1 MLWLTPLISWYL
13 VCSMVISFYAVVF
26 FVAHAP
32 RKDASAR
39 SVFLSG
45 RTIHSPQRSA
55 RICSVLS
62 LLFIL
67 SACSEQKSQKQ
78 TPEIGEIIIEQKA
91 SIQFRDITQESNVQ
105 STYQNGRE
113 AGVFSILESLGGG
126 TGLID
131 FDVDGQL
138 DIFFTGGGGFEGEN
152 IFGLPALLYRNL
164 NGFTFTEVSEL
175 SAITHPETYTQ
186 GCSMGDYDCDGFP
199 DILVTGYAGLQLFHN
214 LGDGTFEE
222 VHLSAQLLDEKW
234 SSSAAWGDLNGD
246 GLPDLYVAH
255 YVDWSFENNPVCP
268 SPWPEHERDV
278 CPPRSFSPLADIVY
292 YNDGNGSFTDA
303 TEQAQLRKDGKGLGV
318 ILVDLNHDTHL
329 DIYVANDMVDNFH
342 YENDGKGVF
351 TENAWISGTA
361 TDFEGKPNG
370 SMGLAACDYNAD
382 LQPDIWVTN
391 FEQET
396 FALYNNDQLGSFVHA
411 SREAGITSLGSLYV
425 GFGTAMGD
433 FDCDGDEDAVIS
445 NGHVVYYPTV
455 STLRQLPLLLENTGK
470 GHFLRRQFKTGYFS
484 EQHLGRGLA
493 VGDLNNDGRLDCVMG
508 HSNEPASLLSNTSTR
523 KGHWIQLKLIGRK
536 SSRDAV
542 GARVIL
548 DTPSGKQLRHI
559 AGGGSFQS
567 QNDTRVHF
575 GIPGSDHKVTGI
587 TIYWPSGKIQ
597 SVQDVP
603 LNELSVIVEE

>member
-1 MLWLTPLISWYL
+1 MSICFRFRRTSD
-13 VCSMVISFYAVVF
+13 VVIDQFS
-26 FVAHAP
+26 
-32 RKDASAR
+32 
-39 SVFLSG
+39 
-45 RTIHSPQRSA
+45 
-55 RICSVLS
+55 RIVSLS
-62 LLFIL
+62 LTLCL
-67 SACSEQKSQKQ
+67 LLASSCSEEKNIKLSSE
-78 TPEIGEIIIEQKA
+78 TDDSVPSEVSA
-91 SIQFRDITQESNVQ
+91 IQFRDITTKSQVK

-113 AGVFSILESLGGG
+113 AGVYSILESLGGG
-126 TGLID
+126 TGLFD
-131 FDVDGQL
+131 YDVDGQL

-164 NGFTFTEVSEL
+164 NGLTFTEVSAL
-175 SAITHPETYTQ
+175 STISHPETYTQ
-186 GCSMGDYDCDGFP
+186 GCSVGDYDCDGFP

-222 VHLSAQLLDEKW
+222 GHLSAKLLDTAW

-278 CPPRSFSPLADIVY
+278 CPPRAFKPLADIVY
-292 YNDGNGSFTDA
+292 YNAGDGTFTDA
-303 TEQAQLRKDGKGLGV
+303 TETAQLREDGKGLGV

-329 DIYVANDMVDNFH
+329 DIYVANDMVDNFL
-342 YENDGKGVF
+342 YENDGQGVF
-351 TENAWISGTA
+351 TEKAWISGTA

-370 SMGLAACDYNAD
+370 SMGLAVCDYDAD
-382 LQPDIWVTN
+382 LEPDLWVTN

-396 FALYNNDQLGSFVHA
+396 FALYNNDQSGSFVHA
-411 SREAGITSLGSLYV
+411 SREAGITSLGNLFV

-455 STLRQLPLLLENTGK
+455 SSLRQLPLLLENSGK
-470 GHFLRRQFKTGYFS
+470 GYFVSRKFSEGYFS
-484 EQHLGRGLA
+484 EKHIGRGLA
-493 VGDLNNDGRLDCVMG
+493 IGDLNNDGGIDCVMG
-508 HSNEPASLLSNTSTR
+508 HSNEPATLLANSSR
-523 KGHWIQLKLIGRK
+523 MSGHWVQLKLIGRQ

-542 GARVIL
+542 GTRVIL
-548 DTPSGKQLRHI
+548 ESSSGKQLRHI

-567 QNDTRVHF
+567 QNDLRVHY
-575 GIPGSDHKVTGI
+575 GLPESDTKVTGV
-587 TIYWPSGKIQ
+587 TIYWPSGK
-597 SVQDVP
+597 VQKVQEVP